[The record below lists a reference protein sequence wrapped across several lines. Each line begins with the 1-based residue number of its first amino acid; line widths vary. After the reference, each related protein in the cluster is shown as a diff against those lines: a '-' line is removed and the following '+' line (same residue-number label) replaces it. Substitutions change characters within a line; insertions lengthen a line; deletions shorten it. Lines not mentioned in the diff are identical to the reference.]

1 VSILGRLPGAVLS
14 LARLRAVFHS
24 AVLAPISL
32 GVCNTESATSNSRC
46 IGQRYVLPSKRP
58 GSISSAADLQIGH
71 VAIAFPLLFGPPSR
85 SATNSLSS
93 LALPNNAGEHSAS
106 PATRR
111 FLSRCSRAAHPFAG
125 AMPGQVH
132 VATRDRLFGR
142 SRARRRHA
150 ERRSAASHGAIPGRG
165 RMPTAVTTSIFVHC
179 AHYRHRRTI
188 DAAALIGAS

>member
-1 VSILGRLPGAVLS
+1 MLGRLPGAVLS

-71 VAIAFPLLFGPPSR
+71 VAIAFLLLYVPPSR

-93 LALPNNAGEHSAS
+93 LASPNNAGRAFGR
-106 PATRR
+106 PRATRWQIADTEPYCGHVR
-111 FLSRCSRAAHPFAG
+111 TCRLQTDLGRDCSAVPADA
-125 AMPGQVH
+125 
-132 VATRDRLFGR
+132 L
-142 SRARRRHA
+142 
-150 ERRSAASHGAIPGRG
+150 
-165 RMPTAVTTSIFVHC
+165 PTAGEHAS
-179 AHYRHRRTI
+179 
-188 DAAALIGAS
+188 ALQRLSHHDNRYDT